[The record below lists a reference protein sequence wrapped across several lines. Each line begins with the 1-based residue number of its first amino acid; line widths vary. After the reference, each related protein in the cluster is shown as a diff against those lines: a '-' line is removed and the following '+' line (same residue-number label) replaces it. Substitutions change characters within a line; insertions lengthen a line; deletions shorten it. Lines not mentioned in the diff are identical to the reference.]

1 MQKSPKCAYRVGDLV
16 TQEGQMGVV
25 INADGDFYTYQTFGS
40 SGFSHTTMNVT
51 IKHYLKLVKAQH
63 EVLSGRGSTKEFV
76 ARNITLEEELLG
88 SNQKSLIDGSL
99 DRLTEDTKNKRGE
112 Q

>member
-25 INADGDFYTYQTFGS
+25 INADSNFYTYRTFGGA
-40 SGFSHTTMNVT
+40 GFSHTTMNLT

-63 EVLSGRGSTKEFV
+63 EVLSGRGTTKEFI

-88 SNQKSLIDGSL
+88 INQKRLIDGSL
-99 DRLTEDTKNKRGE
+99 DRLAEDTNNKRIN